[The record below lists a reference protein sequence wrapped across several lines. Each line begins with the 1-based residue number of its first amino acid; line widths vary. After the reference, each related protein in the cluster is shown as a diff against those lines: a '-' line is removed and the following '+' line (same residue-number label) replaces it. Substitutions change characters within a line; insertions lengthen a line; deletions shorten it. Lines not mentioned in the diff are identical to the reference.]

1 MKCTNE
7 VDKGTPIFSIVFN
20 GNKLPFY
27 SQSAMLNYMRRHFK
41 TTTIEWVQ
49 NKGFNQS
56 TNN

>member
-20 GNKLPFY
+20 SKKLPFY

-49 NKGFNQS
+49 NKGFN
-56 TNN
+56 